1 MINAD
6 KWMLELTEK
15 LKIHF
20 KNRLLFAGL
29 QGSYQRQEAH
39 EDSDIDAVL
48 ILDTVL
54 SFDDLITY
62 RKILATMPQNDK
74 ACGFIGGRQELFNWP
89 KHELFQFKQDTLSYY
104 GALDTLLPN
113 IEYKDI
119 IDSVKISASGLYHAC
134 CHAAIHMPQD
144 TNAIKGMYKSAFFL
158 LQALY
163 YLRNGIYIR
172 TKKELLPLL
181 EGAEQ
186 EILTINI
193 NWNAYSKTIMANTDI
208 YFDLILRWSKEIL
221 DADF

>member
-6 KWMLELTEK
+6 KWMTELTEK

-29 QGSYQRQEAH
+29 QGSYRRQEAH
-39 EDSDIDAVL
+39 ENSDIDAVV
-48 ILDTVL
+48 ILDIV
-54 SFDDLITY
+54 SFDDLIAY
-62 RKILATMPQNDK
+62 RKILSTMPQNDK
-74 ACGFIGGRQELFNWP
+74 ACGFIGGRQELINWP

-113 IEYKDI
+113 IEDKDI
-119 IDSVKISASGLYHAC
+119 LDSVKISASGLYHAC

-144 TNAIKGMYKSAFFL
+144 ANVIKGMYKSAFFL
-158 LQALY
+158 LQALC
-163 YLRNGIYIR
+163 YLRNGVYIR

-181 EGAEQ
+181 EGDEQ
-186 EILTINI
+186 EILTISI
-193 NWNAYSKTIMANTDI
+193 NWNAYGSIIIENIDI

-221 DADF
+221 DAGF